1 MSMQDITIMIPE
13 RGGAVPEVWE
23 ALRAAAVS
31 VEAALSFSREHHRV
45 VHVVVDDDAVD
56 AGRSAIESAG
66 FLIVDQRE
74 ILLVDLADHPG
85 GLAEVTRIA
94 YDSGAGVYLLSM
106 ATSNRVMLGVADLA
120 AAQQAFGVSG

>member
-1 MSMQDITIMIPE
+1 MNDITIMIPE

-23 ALRAAAVS
+23 ALGAAAVS

-45 VHVVVDDDAVD
+45 VHVVVADEAV
-56 AGRSAIESAG
+56 APARGALESAG

-74 ILLVDLADHPG
+74 VLLVDLADHPG
-85 GLAEVTRIA
+85 GLAEVTRVA

-106 ATSNRVMLGVADLA
+106 ATENRVMLGVADLEA
-120 AAQQAFGVSG
+120 AHRAFGRAK

>member
-1 MSMQDITIMIPE
+1 MKDITIIIPE

-23 ALRAAAVS
+23 ALTANKVT

-45 VHVVVDDDAVD
+45 VHVVVEDGAVD
-56 AGRSAIESAG
+56 VARQALEEGG
-66 FLIVDQRE
+66 FMIVDLRE
-74 ILLVDLADHPG
+74 ILLVDLAGYPG

-106 ATSNRVMLGVADLA
+106 ATNNRVLLGVANLDV
-120 AAQQAFGVSG
+120 AQRAFGMDV